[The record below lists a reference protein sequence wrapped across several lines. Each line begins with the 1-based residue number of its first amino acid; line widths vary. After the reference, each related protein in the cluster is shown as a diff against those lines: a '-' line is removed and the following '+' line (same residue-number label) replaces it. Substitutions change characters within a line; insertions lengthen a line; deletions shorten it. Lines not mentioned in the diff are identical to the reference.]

1 METVLE
7 ELTAI
12 RAELKALSKLVR
24 KVRTF
29 QEDPTGEKTKER
41 SANNGFKRPQ
51 NISEKLRGF
60 LGLPKG
66 ELISRSDVT
75 KKINE
80 YVKANSLNH
89 PDNGRIIVLDDKLKA
104 LLNPPEGIQI
114 TFLNIQ
120 KYLSPHYVK
129 NDDEPKPLKRPSVR
143 KVKA

>member
-1 METVLE
+1 
-7 ELTAI
+7 
-12 RAELKALSKLVR
+12 
-24 KVRTF
+24 
-29 QEDPTGEKTKER
+29 
-41 SANNGFKRPQ
+41 
-51 NISEKLRGF
+51 
-60 LGLPKG
+60 
-66 ELISRSDVT
+66 
-75 KKINE
+75 
-80 YVKANSLNH
+80 VKANSLNH